1 MLEVTNLCSGYG
13 SVPIL
18 RDISFSAPGGSIT
31 LIVGEN
37 GAGKSTLLRTIAG
50 FIAPTSGTITF
61 GGASLH
67 GLLPEKVVSSG
78 VRLVLDGH
86 RVFPAISVWDNIRL
100 GASPRSDKASF
111 QAAVDEVLTLF
122 PILKERL
129 RQQAGSLS
137 GGQQQMLALAQA
149 FVGAPRFLLCDEP
162 SLGLAQALMPPILTA
177 LDTWAKRGMGII
189 VVEQYSDLVLPY
201 ANQAIV
207 LEQGRVLQCGPPSAF
222 KASIDEARRE
232 QPAPVVA
239 MASQLSTERVGVQ
252 VVQHGDE
259 TLPKILLRAAA
270 EHGAKTAI
278 IGPGPTL
285 TYRELYDRTRK
296 VVATLVA
303 SGVKRGDRVA
313 VWLPNCT
320 EFIEVAFAIAFVG
333 ASMVPL
339 STRLKGP
346 EVAFIL
352 RKSRPTILVGIG
364 QFLGTTYGDL
374 LVSEDFPPLKHLYRV
389 GPGRADWEDWA
400 EVVASTEP
408 LSENETQRLGAE
420 VQHDDVAEIMFTSG
434 TTGFPKGTMLRHSQ
448 IVRAYT
454 LWARQLG
461 MSDRDRYL
469 IIAPMFHSYG
479 FKAGVVAS
487 VVVGA
492 SMYSLESFDAKDALE
507 IMERER
513 ISITGGPPTIFISLL
528 DENEKQ
534 KRDISCL
541 RAASTGGSMVPPS
554 MIRSLQR
561 MGVET
566 VLNAYG
572 LTEATALVTMT
583 GPGDSAATIA
593 STSGR
598 ALDGVEVRCVTPEG
612 KIANPGETG
621 EVQVRGFDVMA
632 GYFEDDEATRKTMT
646 DDGWLKTGDVGVLDK
661 RGYLQITDR
670 IKDMFIV
677 GGFNCFPAEIERVML
692 ECPMVGQVAVIG
704 IPDDRMGEV
713 GKAFIVPRENVAFN
727 TDDFLAWCRAHMAN
741 YKVPRQV
748 AVVDAL
754 PRNAMGKIQKFVLR
768 SPSP

>member
-1 MLEVTNLCSGYG
+1 MLEVTKLCSGYG

-18 RDISFSAPGGSIT
+18 RDITFTAPTSGIT

-50 FIAPTSGTITF
+50 FIAPTSGTVTF
-61 GGASLH
+61 DGASLH

-100 GASPRSDKASF
+100 GALPRGNKASF
-111 QAAVDEVLTLF
+111 QSAVDEVLALF

-129 RQQAGSLS
+129 RQPAGSLS

-189 VVEQYSDLVLPY
+189 VVEQYSDLVLPC
-201 ANQAIV
+201 ANQVIV
-207 LEQGRVLQCGPPSAF
+207 LEQGRVVQCGPPSAF
-222 KASIDEARRE
+222 RASIDDTRND
-232 QPAPVVA
+232 QPAAVA
-239 MASQLSTERVGVQ
+239 AETLQPSADNVGGQ
-252 VVQHGDE
+252 VVVRSDE
-259 TLPKILLRAAA
+259 TLPGILLRAVT
-270 EHGAKTAI
+270 EHGAKPAI
-278 IGPGPTL
+278 IGPGPAL
-285 TYRELYDRTRK
+285 TYQELYARTRK
-296 VVATLVA
+296 VAATLLA

-313 VWLPNCT
+313 VWLPNST
-320 EFIEVAFAIAFVG
+320 EFIEVAFAIAFIG

-352 RKSRPTILVGIG
+352 RKSRPTVLIGIG
-364 QFLGTTYGDL
+364 QFLGATYGDM
-374 LVSEDFPPLKHLYRV
+374 LVGEEFPPLKRLYRV
-389 GPGRADWEDWA
+389 GPGRADWENWSNT
-400 EVVASTEP
+400 VASTAP
-408 LSENETQRLGAE
+408 LSEHEMQSLAAE
-420 VQHDDVAEIMFTSG
+420 VQPDDVAEIMFTSG

-448 IVRAYT
+448 IVLAYT
-454 LWARQLG
+454 LWARRLG

-479 FKAGVVAS
+479 FKAGVVAA

-492 SMYSLESFDAKDALE
+492 SMYSLASFDAKDALE

-554 MIRSLQR
+554 MIRSLQK

-583 GPGDSAATIA
+583 GPGDSAETIA

-598 ALDGVEVRCVTPEG
+598 ALDGVEVRCVTPAG
-612 KIANPGETG
+612 RIAPAGEPG

-632 GYFEDDEATRKTMT
+632 GYFEDDEATRNTMT

-661 RGYLQITDR
+661 DGYLQITDR

-677 GGFNCFPAEIERVML
+677 GGFNCFPAEIERVMT

-713 GKAFIVPRENVAFN
+713 GKAFVVPRENVAFN
-727 TDDFLAWCRAHMAN
+727 TDAFLSWCRTHMAN

-748 AVVDAL
+748 VVVDAL

-768 SPSP
+768 APGA